1 MERLVDV
8 DSIARMLVEYL
19 RLDLADR
26 ASFPGGQFA
35 DQTWDMLKAKM
46 SSQPNEA
53 KLIEAVETDPRAM
66 HSYLVKSLELW
77 AYQDQQTAYR
87 LADLLDSY
95 NQARSNITV
104 SRGEITTEEKTIN
117 VKQTG
122 SVDIDVTEVD
132 PDSLL
137 SNGY

>member
-8 DSIARMLVEYL
+8 DAISRMLVEDL
-19 RLDLADR
+19 RLDPADR
-26 ASFPGGQFA
+26 AGFPGGEFA
-35 DQTWDMLKAKM
+35 SQTWGLLA
-46 SSQPNEA
+46 EA
-53 KLIEAVETDPRAM
+53 MASEADGAGFIQAVEKDPLGM
-66 HSYLVKSLELW
+66 HTSLVSRLKLW
-77 AYQDQQTAYR
+77 VYHNQDAANR
-87 LADLLDSY
+87 LADLLDNY

-132 PDSLL
+132 LDNLL
-137 SNGY
+137 SGGY